1 MAARGVRALAS
12 LLWATP
18 DENGKTYEVIDGVL
32 YVYPIPWWA
41 HQLQLGNL
49 SMFVTGWIHEHNLG
63 HVVGARTAVVLD
75 PYTGVQPD
83 LLYISRAR
91 RQVIARWGVNGPPDL
106 IVEVLSTWTEERDRG
121 LKLDRYAAS
130 GVAHY
135 WILDTDGPR
144 IEERVLNAAGQ
155 YHLTGTFG
163 PGEVFRPILF
173 PGLKIP
179 LDEIAD

>member
-1 MAARGVRALAS
+1 MAAGGVRALAS

-41 HQLQLGNL
+41 HQLQLSNL
-49 SMFVTGWIHEHNLG
+49 CMFVTSWVHEHKLG

-75 PYTGVQPD
+75 QYTGVQPD
-83 LLYISRAR
+83 LLYISHERGH
-91 RQVIARWGVNGPPDL
+91 VIARWGVDGPPDL
-106 IVEVLSTWTEERDRG
+106 VVEVLSSWTEERDRG
-121 LKLDRYAAS
+121 IKLHWYAAS

-144 IEERVLNAAGQ
+144 IEERVLGNDGYQ
-155 YHLTGTFG
+155 LIGTFG
-163 PGEVFRPILF
+163 PGEVFRPTLF
-173 PGLKIP
+173 PGLEIP
-179 LDEIAD
+179 LDEIAG